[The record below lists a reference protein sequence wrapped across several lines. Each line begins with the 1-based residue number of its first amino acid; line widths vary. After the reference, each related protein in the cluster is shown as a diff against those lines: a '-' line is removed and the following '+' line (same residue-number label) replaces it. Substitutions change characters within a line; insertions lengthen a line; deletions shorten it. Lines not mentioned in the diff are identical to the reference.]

1 MIPHLAGPVP
11 GLSTEPV
18 RGRRARIGFLSKL
31 FAEHEPHGLLLEG
44 VVQHLPRD
52 RFVVVVLPVAS
63 PGRDAASELL
73 RSSADELIELGLNMR
88 ENRLTLIKAKLDVL
102 VFADMLSEPMS
113 YFLGFSRF
121 RARASLFLGQPA
133 DDRVVVDRLLCVAD
147 RMEHPLRTLAGDEWS
162 EQVVLLDGQGIWYR
176 RPSIPAGLP
185 YPNRG
190 AAVAARQALGLPEG
204 DWPLLLCPQSVFKLH
219 PHFDTVVRR
228 ILEATTNARVVF
240 TAGRRQAWTKVL
252 VARLKKRWAPTSRGA
267 PSCRGRCPART
278 IINCSLLLMFYCI
291 PFRLVVAGRRPT
303 A

>member
-1 MIPHLAGPVP
+1 
-11 GLSTEPV
+11 
-18 RGRRARIGFLSKL
+18 
-31 FAEHEPHGLLLEG
+31 
-44 VVQHLPRD
+44 
-52 RFVVVVLPVAS
+52 
-63 PGRDAASELL
+63 
-73 RSSADELIELGLNMR
+73 MR

-121 RARASLFLGQPA
+121 APVQVCFWGNPLTTGRKSIDYF
-133 DDRVVVDRLLCVAD
+133 VSAD
-147 RMEHPLRTLAGDEWS
+147 RMEHPHRTLAGDEWS

-190 AAVAARQALGLPEG
+190 EAVAARRALGLPEG

-219 PHFDTVVRR
+219 PHFDSVIRR

-252 VARLKKRWAPTSRGA
+252 VARLEKTLGPYKSRCAFVPRQMPG
-267 PSCRGRCPART
+267 T
-278 IINCSLLLMFYCI
+278 DLSLI
-291 PFRLVVAGRRPT
+291 HI
-303 A
+303 